1 MWQGSRRQK
10 LPGSV
15 MVGVER
21 WTAFQTGSEIPPW
34 LLLESTRLV
43 YKPQCFGGCYSISL
57 GFIFLRFDGSYSQGF
72 VSWFLWFFYLSH
84 LKLAIQTQIYNHT
97 HL

>member
-21 WTAFQTGSEIPPW
+21 WTTFQTGSEIPPW

-57 GFIFLRFDGSYSQGF
+57 GFIFLRFDGSCSQGF
-72 VSWFLWFFYLSH
+72 VSWFLWFSTF
-84 LKLAIQTQIYNHT
+84 HT
-97 HL
+97 